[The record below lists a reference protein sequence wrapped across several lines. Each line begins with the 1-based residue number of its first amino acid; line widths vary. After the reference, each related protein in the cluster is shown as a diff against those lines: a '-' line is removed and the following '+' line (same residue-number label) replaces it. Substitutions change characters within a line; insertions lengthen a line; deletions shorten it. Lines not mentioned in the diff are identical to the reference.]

1 MESQKNAHRLNRIFR
16 KPKTMVAP
24 REWHEDGEE
33 VGQHDGVL
41 LSCLNTMTKEL
52 TEDEKKRAV
61 ANQDPPSAVEE
72 ELAKR
77 AARFGLTVGAAVA
90 AGGNN
95 TNNNNDGLGSL
106 ADGEAMGK
114 RMQRFG
120 TVEPEPLV
128 VDEETLKSREARF
141 KTQEQQEMDEA
152 MQARLARFG
161 GAPAQVE
168 LKLSEADR
176 EAMLRRQNRFA
187 A

>member
-33 VGQHDGVL
+33 VVQQDGVL
-41 LSCLNTMTKEL
+41 LSWLNAMTGEL
-52 TEDEKKRAV
+52 TEDDKKRAV
-61 ANQDPPSAVEE
+61 TNQDPPSAVEE

-77 AARFGLTVGAAVA
+77 AARFGLTVSGAGV
-90 AGGNN
+90 NN
-95 TNNNNDGLGSL
+95 NNNNNNDAVGSL
-106 ADGEAMGK
+106 ADGDAMEK

-128 VDEETLKSREARF
+128 VDEDTLKSREARF
-141 KTQEQQEMDEA
+141 KTQEKQEMDEA
-152 MQARLARFG
+152 MQARAARFG
-161 GAPAQVE
+161 VAPAQVE